1 MEKDPTKRNE
11 RELERLSALHD
22 GELPPSAAEALRD
35 RMQADEDLL
44 REYKALGEVDSL
56 LEKWAAPELDEHRG
70 HAIADRVME
79 RVRRDLTPQRP
90 SPVSWLAFMRQ
101 PAMATAAWVFGG
113 VLTGLV
119 LLGIVGRGD
128 APGPL
133 HADAGMREML
143 VTTLVPEQAE
153 TIGRI
158 AGIVEDSPWEPRP

>member
-1 MEKDPTKRNE
+1 MKQDPNERNE

-22 GELPPSAAEALRD
+22 GELPPPVAEALQD
-35 RMQADEDLL
+35 HMQAEADLL
-44 REYKALGEVDSL
+44 REFKALGEVDSL
-56 LEKWAAPELDEHRG
+56 LEKWAAPNLDEHRG
-70 HAIADRVME
+70 HAIAERVME
-79 RVRRDLTPQRP
+79 RVRHDLTPQRP
-90 SPVSWLAFMRQ
+90 GPVSWLAFLHR
-101 PAMATAAWVFGG
+101 PVMATAAWVFGG

-119 LLGIVGRGD
+119 LLGVVGRGD

-133 HADAGMREML
+133 YGDAGMREML